1 MRCKLSRAWGVSPT
15 LVHFAQ
21 SPRCRKRSLVFLG
34 RPFVAFG
41 LEASGLGRANTCNAV
56 RSRPVNLYLQ
66 FSICRID
73 VESRNLAQQLLSTFS
88 QQQVSLKSR
97 EETLGLC
104 REIWRFCNPSSER
117 ANLTLS
123 RASLPLF
130 ARHVSFKSRFRSL
143 LAANNIPK
151 DSGIFL

>member
-56 RSRPVNLYLQ
+56 RSRPVNLNLQ

-73 VESRNLAQQLLSTFS
+73 VESRNLEQQLLSTIS

-97 EETLGLC
+97 EEPSVCAERSGDFATPAQRGLISRYPVPPFLC
-104 REIWRFCNPSSER
+104 SLNMSPSSH
-117 ANLTLS
+117 ASAAVS
-123 RASLPLF
+123 RQ
-130 ARHVSFKSRFRSL
+130 
-143 LAANNIPK
+143 
-151 DSGIFL
+151 